1 MVSENISLLDIYV
14 QGKLLAEIFTW
25 KSSFKQTCTLA
36 KAHGQQKLAACSGT
50 VCDYL

>member
-25 KSSFKQTCTLA
+25 SRLLNK
-36 KAHGQQKLAACSGT
+36 HIP
-50 VCDYL
+50 